1 MAEVGEVRRRVR
13 ITIDRARQTAAAR
26 RARADVA
33 EELGRE
39 FIQQVATPVAQQ
51 VVSVL
56 NAEGFHYSL
65 STPLGA
71 VRLVSDRHREDFI
84 NLGLDATQDP
94 VTIMTLVSHVRGQ
107 RVSTTERP
115 LHPGHSIDQ
124 LTEDHV
130 LEFLLEAL
138 PVFVER

>member
-115 LHPGHSIDQ
+115 LYPGHSIDQ